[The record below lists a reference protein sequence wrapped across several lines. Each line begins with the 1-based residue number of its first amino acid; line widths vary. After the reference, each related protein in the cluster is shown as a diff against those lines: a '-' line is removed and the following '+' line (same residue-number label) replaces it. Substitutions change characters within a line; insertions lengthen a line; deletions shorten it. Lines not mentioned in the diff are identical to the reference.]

1 MASEKL
7 QCYDNF
13 ASGKPHLL
21 CPDQLKLVG
30 QHHAWEM
37 KQSAMDNEL
46 LEAQIHQGPLL
57 PTDTITCQ
65 SKFQEPMLI
74 NQVVPNG

>member
-7 QCYDNF
+7 QRYDSF
-13 ASGKPHLL
+13 ASGKPQLL

-30 QHHAWEM
+30 QHHAWKM

-46 LEAQIHQGPLL
+46 LEAEIHQDPLL
-57 PTDTITCQ
+57 PTDAMTCQ
-65 SKFQEPMLI
+65 SNTQEPILI
-74 NQVVPNG
+74 NEIDSA